1 MTGPGPIAEAAVAS
15 PERARGWMGRLLG
28 AARYA
33 FGAPAATGHRER
45 RVSGIVQGVVTGLAA
60 RGVGVA
66 VSLVSVPLAIR
77 YLGAER
83 YGVWALIG
91 SLLAWAQLADFGI
104 GNGLT
109 NALTTALG
117 QDRIDQA
124 RRHISTAFAVFGGIA
139 LLLGAATAAA
149 WPWLHW
155 SSIVGVHSRLG
166 RAETGPAIAVAIGL
180 FLAGFPLSVI
190 GRVYA
195 ASQEGRL
202 SNYWGLG
209 GRIAA
214 LVGLF
219 VVTRTSGGLVA
230 VVISGFGIGLVTN
243 VVSGIW
249 LFRHHRPQLAPRL
262 SLIHAGS
269 ARGLVRI
276 GGQFFLIQIMALLV
290 FETDNFVIA
299 HFLGAAAV
307 PPYSLTYSLFGYT
320 GIIQSLLFSYMWVG
334 FADAIARRD
343 GAWVRRAFLANL
355 AFSVL
360 FTVVAVIPLVFVA
373 KPFIAIWAGP
383 SVVPPMHLVY
393 WIAGWSLINAYCSPI
408 ACLLAAASRLR
419 WQMIYAAMATAVNLA
434 ISISLVR
441 SWGASGVI
449 AGTVISYLI
458 FVCIPTSVDVTF
470 LIKGLRHAS

>member
-1 MTGPGPIAEAAVAS
+1 MTDPGPIAEAGVAAAA
-15 PERARGWMGRLLG
+15 PARGWLGRLTA

-33 FGAPAATGHRER
+33 FGAPTATGHRER
-45 RVSGIVQGVVTGLAA
+45 RLSGIVQGVVTGLAA

-124 RRHISTAFAVFGGIA
+124 RQHISTAFAVFGAIA
-139 LLLGAATAAA
+139 LVLGAATAAA

-155 SSIVGVHSRLG
+155 SAIVGVHSRVG

-214 LVGLF
+214 LAGLF

-230 VVISGFGIGLVTN
+230 VVISGFGVGLVTN
-243 VVSGIW
+243 LLSGIW
-249 LFRHHRPQLAPRL
+249 LFRRHRPQLAPRL
-262 SLIHAGS
+262 SLIHPRS

-276 GGQFFLIQIMALLV
+276 GGQFFLIQILALLV

-343 GAWVRRAFLANL
+343 AAWVRRAFRANL

-360 FTVVAVIPLVFVA
+360 FTVVAVIPLVFIA
-373 KPFIAIWAGP
+373 RPFIAIWAGP
-383 SVVPPMHLVY
+383 SVVPPQHLVY

-408 ACLLAAASRLR
+408 ASLLAAASRLR
-419 WQMIYAAMATAVNLA
+419 WQMVYSAVAAAVNLA
-434 ISISLVR
+434 ISLSLVQ

-449 AGTVISYLI
+449 AGTVLSYFCFIVIPISVDATYLI
-458 FVCIPTSVDVTF
+458 RA
-470 LIKGLRHAS
+470 L